1 MSEQVLT
8 SSGIRPATSQAAT
21 APAHINIPFKEA
33 LLVALAAGLGYGFD
47 AYAVNIFGM
56 LGPTL
61 AHDLDV
67 SIKTI
72 GLIGSI
78 FLVGYTIGTI
88 GFGYLADRI
97 GRRDTLGYSIVLYG
111 LTTALGGISLNLYIF
126 TFLRF
131 LTGIGGAGELAVGA
145 PYTAEMFPKKYR
157 ALGTG
162 GIMFSLYSAGY
173 IFAAICTMFI
183 VPRFGWQWAFGFAII
198 PAILV
203 FALRRIVQESFRFK
217 HAQAEIERL
226 VKAEGKRRPRER
238 IWSIPGAKKRILIG
252 WLLYVPNACGYW
264 GITVFLTIFMVQ
276 KFHVTP
282 VDAIFYAMTFYVV
295 QFFLSY
301 VGTGLSDLVGRRPA
315 GILGALIMMGCT
327 VVASRTED
335 FNTFLIFGGI
345 MIGMLGWLW
354 GIGDT
359 YLSEFF
365 RTTLRST
372 GFGIMVGG
380 GRVASIFA
388 PYLVGWGMAEFGPTI
403 PFLATAAL
411 WVGTIIGYWIGPETS
426 GRELE
431 EVQL

>member
-1 MSEQVLT
+1 MSEQVMIPGVIQSAASRT
-8 SSGIRPATSQAAT
+8 TPAES
-21 APAHINIPFKEA
+21 HIHIPVKEA

-97 GRRDTLGYSIVLYG
+97 GRRDTLGYSIILYG
-111 LTTALGGISLNLYIF
+111 LTTALGGISLNLYVF

-226 VKAEGKRRPRER
+226 VK
-238 IWSIPGAKKRILIG
+238 
-252 WLLYVPNACGYW
+252 
-264 GITVFLTIFMVQ
+264 T
-276 KFHVTP
+276 
-282 VDAIFYAMTFYVV
+282 
-295 QFFLSY
+295 
-301 VGTGLSDLVGRRPA
+301 
-315 GILGALIMMGCT
+315 
-327 VVASRTED
+327 
-335 FNTFLIFGGI
+335 
-345 MIGMLGWLW
+345 
-354 GIGDT
+354 
-359 YLSEFF
+359 
-365 RTTLRST
+365 
-372 GFGIMVGG
+372 
-380 GRVASIFA
+380 
-388 PYLVGWGMAEFGPTI
+388 
-403 PFLATAAL
+403 
-411 WVGTIIGYWIGPETS
+411 
-426 GRELE
+426 
-431 EVQL
+431 